1 MSASQDGTDSQGA
14 AELRLYIAGSTPNSV
29 RAEQTLG
36 SVLASLGAK
45 GVMLRPDIIDVFTHG
60 RRAVN
65 DGVIVTPTLVILQ
78 GSQRY
83 TIVGD
88 LSDGSQV
95 RSLLEG
101 L

>member
-1 MSASQDGTDSQGA
+1 MSGSRNAPDSHRA
-14 AELRLYIAGSTPNSV
+14 AQLRLYIAGSTPNSV

-36 SVLASLGAK
+36 AVLDALGDK
-45 GVMLRPDIIDVFTHG
+45 GLTLRPDVIDVFSNG

-65 DGVIVTPTLVILQ
+65 DGVIVTPTLVVVH
-78 GSQRY
+78 GDQRY

-95 RSLLEG
+95 RSLLER